1 MPVAV
6 VAAAAASFASAAAV
20 IGTATGLAAI
30 AAGATMVGSA
40 LTIVGVVTGNQ
51 KLTKI
56 GGIIGLAGLATTA
69 VSSLA
74 NSATSAA
81 GTAAAEAG
89 AGAGAAAAGDVA
101 AAAGEAA
108 GGAVTGAVD
117 LSGTIATP
125 LDAAASAAPAAAQP
139 TSLMSAAQGATGAT
153 DLSGTIATP
162 GGQAAASASD
172 LTKITAD
179 APFKADAASA
189 FKAAAPDQLSAFNP
203 NNVIDKAILDPNT
216 GMPGLMGTAQAVS
229 PTDIVARA
237 LGPNG
242 EPGFLTKA
250 GQWIKENKELAKM
263 GADFA
268 GGLFPSQKDQALTDY
283 YKTQSDAAKRKALW
297 ATGRMA

>member
-6 VAAAAASFASAAAV
+6 VAAAAYSFSAAAAV
-20 IGTATGLAAI
+20 IGTATGLAAV

-40 LTIVGVVTGNQ
+40 LTIVGTITGNQ

-56 GGIIGLAGLATTA
+56 GGIIGLAGIATTGLTK
-69 VSSLA
+69 LA
-74 NSATSAA
+74 DAASAA
-81 GTAAAEAG
+81 GTAADV
-89 AGAGAAAAGDVA
+89 GAAAAGEVAGDVA

-162 GGQAAASASD
+162 GGQAAASAGD